1 MQPNIKNDPLYLLGI
16 LESIGKINR
25 YVLSCN
31 TTDDFYFLNNQ
42 MNYNASLNLL
52 ANIGELCSKT
62 SSELKNKH
70 SYIDWQRVKDFRNR
84 IVHDYAGL
92 DIYLVFK
99 IIQTELPTLK
109 ENVQQIIR
117 EELLLST
124 FDMEEMNVARE
135 SAFYSHVDFCEII
148 QK

>member
-25 YVLSCN
+25 YVLPCSIA
-31 TTDDFYFLNNQ
+31 DDFYFFNNQ

-62 SSELKNKH
+62 SNELKHKH
-70 SYIDWQRVKDFRNR
+70 SHIDWQRVKDFRNR

-92 DIYLVFK
+92 DIYIVFK
-99 IIQTELPTLK
+99 IIQTELPILK
-109 ENVQQIIR
+109 ENVQKIIR
-117 EELLLST
+117 EELILST
-124 FDMEEMNVARE
+124 FDMKEINVARE
-135 SAFYSHVDFCEII
+135 SDFYSHVDFCEII
-148 QK
+148 